1 MLFPKAVR
9 PGQRSGQLSW
19 DSVRDSAWTAG
30 RRDSIRA
37 TGARWLREQV
47 LVPGASTK
55 WALRIATS
63 LDLLQAVAGTRGLRE
78 LALASM
84 VPRDLQLCVRWRASY
99 AATSQYTIWA
109 ETDNTMRSHKPSS
122 VRTITPPYP
131 PLLIM
136 HYIDQTW

>member
-1 MLFPKAVR
+1 MAVR
-9 PGQRSGQLSW
+9 PGQRAGQLSW

-30 RRDSIRA
+30 RQDSIRA

-55 WALRIATS
+55 WALHIVTS

-84 VPRDLQLCVRWRASY
+84 VPRDLQLCVRWRAGH
-99 AATSQYTIWA
+99 AVTSQYT
-109 ETDNTMRSHKPSS
+109 
-122 VRTITPPYP
+122 V
-131 PLLIM
+131 
-136 HYIDQTW
+136 